1 MKRGPMNIDARQFL
15 STMQELI
22 EKGET
27 VPIPVSGFSMR
38 PFLANNRDTVLVSKT
53 AGSLKKGDI
62 ALYQRK
68 NGQYIL
74 HRIVKVH
81 PDNTFDLIGDAQT
94 VIETHVALSQIIGIV
109 TKINRNGKW
118 ITPNSPSWNFYSR
131 VWIHSIPLRKIISFL
146 RHGS

>member
-1 MKRGPMNIDARQFL
+1 MNIDAQQFL

-22 EKGET
+22 EKGEP

-62 ALYQRK
+62 VLYQRK